1 MEKEVV
7 QSSAGPRHT
16 SHSSFTVEKVASRAT
31 KCKLIPRLSRRAGAK
46 PEAERVT
53 LGSCLVFTLIS
64 ELRCG
69 AHTSSPGTAL

>member
-7 QSSAGPRHT
+7 QSSAGPRHA
-16 SHSSFTVEKVASRAT
+16 SRSSFTVEKVASRAT
-31 KCKLIPRLSRRAGAK
+31 ECKLIPRVSGRAGAK

-53 LGSCLVFTLIS
+53 LGSCLASTPIS